1 MSFEGR
7 TEEGPKDHS
16 GRGDH
21 TTDENNTARTFCFFF
36 FSGRGVFA
44 FSGDVRGCVGSFSS
58 ADLLAIS
65 PFPCVSSISQVGLN
79 ESMAQ
84 RP

>member
-1 MSFEGR
+1 MG
-7 TEEGPKDHS
+7 G
-16 GRGDH
+16 G
-21 TTDENNTARTFCFFF
+21 TTTENNNKAPRTFCFF

-44 FSGDVRGCVGSFSS
+44 FSGDVRGCVGSFAI

>member
-1 MSFEGR
+1 MGGG
-7 TEEGPKDHS
+7 T
-16 GRGDH
+16 
-21 TTDENNTARTFCFFF
+21 TTDENNTARTFCFF

-44 FSGDVRGCVGSFSS
+44 FSGDVRGCVGSFAI

>member
-1 MSFEGR
+1 MGGG
-7 TEEGPKDHS
+7 T
-16 GRGDH
+16 
-21 TTDENNTARTFCFFF
+21 TTDENNTARTFCFF

-44 FSGDVRGCVGSFSS
+44 FSGDVRGCVGSFAI
-58 ADLLAIS
+58 ADLLAVTPS
-65 PFPCVSSISQVGLN
+65 PSVLSISQVGLN